1 MELRLQPAKIEAI
14 EAIELDSRTEIGN
27 WDWNWDWSWDWSWN
41 WNLDSHFDS
50 LFSFPHKAHGG
61 KSGVKPNSFSQAS
74 PNETSNGQRL
84 ASSPLE
90 ASRSLPKPS
99 TCLWRIASL
108 CEPESLR
115 VSEIELIIWAR
126 KCPSSSK
133 CLLPLS

>member
-27 WDWNWDWSWDWSWN
+27 WDWSWN

-50 LFSFPHKAHGG
+50 LFSFPHKAHGA

-90 ASRSLPKPS
+90 AS
-99 TCLWRIASL
+99 
-108 CEPESLR
+108 
-115 VSEIELIIWAR
+115 
-126 KCPSSSK
+126 
-133 CLLPLS
+133 